1 MIWPSGRDNL
11 KKLLCILFKFFMHVT
26 NDQFSYQFI
35 NGWKKIQN
43 GRFIAI
49 FLILRR

>member
-11 KKLLCILFKFFMHVT
+11 KKLSCILFKFVMHVT
-26 NDQFSYQFI
+26 NDQFSAQFN

-43 GRFIAI
+43 GGFIAI
-49 FLILRR
+49 FLILRQ